1 MSENKH
7 MHMALLCNCIDGKL
21 MALLCN
27 SADISLMDKK
37 SSLWALLLHLER
49 ADQMSEF
56 SNIYN
61 LLNKCI
67 QK

>member
-1 MSENKH
+1 MSENKL
-7 MHMALLCNCIDGKL
+7 MALLCNCIAGCKT
-21 MALLCN
+21 N

-37 SSLWALLLHLER
+37 TKFMSILHLER
-49 ADQMSEF
+49 ADQMSQF
-56 SNIYN
+56 SSIYN